1 MKKLVVFFNNNNNM
15 KKLVILDFEIGS
27 VCIFMIDPDI
37 YIKYGSDFDIDSALE
52 DINKEFDLS
61 FKESN
66 INWMLAHEDLTV
78 SIF

>member
-1 MKKLVVFFNNNNNM
+1 MIFFNNNNM

-37 YIKYGSDFDIDSALE
+37 YTKYGSDFDIDSALE